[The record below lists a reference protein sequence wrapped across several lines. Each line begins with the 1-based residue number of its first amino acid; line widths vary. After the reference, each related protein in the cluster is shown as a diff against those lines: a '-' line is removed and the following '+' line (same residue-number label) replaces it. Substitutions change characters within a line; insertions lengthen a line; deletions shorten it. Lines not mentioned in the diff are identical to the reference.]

1 MAVRNIAP
9 EGLLTTITNVNTIMN
24 DIEKLLDG
32 HYDRLQKVMPDWV
45 QYVEMSI
52 HYDDDNLR
60 QEVCTINGKPIGGDI
75 DTVVVERMNNVLTD
89 IDGRLI
95 SMYAAAKGIT
105 LKVDVPMAS
114 VDNPNFVAED

>member
-1 MAVRNIAP
+1 M
-9 EGLLTTITNVNTIMN
+9 ITNVNTIMN
-24 DIEKLLDG
+24 DVEKLLDG